1 MKLLI
6 FLFLFF
12 LYWLLLK
19 MFWYLGE
26 EFREENIFKLELFGF
41 EIMIWS
47 FSDKY
52 DYVDFWVFY
61 F

>member
-12 LYWLLLK
+12 LYCQIIIEDVLV
-19 MFWYLGE
+19 
-26 EFREENIFKLELFGF
+26 FRRKNFEKENIFKLELFGF

-52 DYVDFWVFY
+52 DYVDF
-61 F
+61 